1 MFDNTLIRA
10 RYYLATHAP
19 TPTPVALRRRR
30 VDRLVATPVCGL
42 VEIASRSSLAQCPLG
57 NPGFGDLG
65 AERQLCPL
73 WSKSHEKW
81 FFERF
86 SLRYLGDVAVPKSCN
101 EIFFLPND
109 PLPERFVQQK
119 KSAAQPTAVHGLR
132 PGVVDQTRRD
142 LHV

>member
-1 MFDNTLIRA
+1 MECVRCIHWAVFGCVRA
-10 RYYLATHAP
+10 
-19 TPTPVALRRRR
+19 
-30 VDRLVATPVCGL
+30 VATF
-42 VEIASRSSLAQCPLG
+42 IAHAEWAKCPLG

-86 SLRYLGDVAVPKSCN
+86 SLRYLGDVAVPKSCD
-101 EIFFLPND
+101 EFFFLPND
-109 PLPERFVQQK
+109 PLPERFVQPK

-132 PGVVDQTRRD
+132 PGVVDQSRRVSIID
-142 LHV
+142 PPFHQH